1 MNFHSGLRYQRGR
14 GFGSLFAG
22 LLKGFAP
29 LARMGLSAGKKL
41 ISSDLVKNVAS
52 TALDSGKQAIKH
64 LAADL
69 LEGRDISST
78 AKDELSDARKKIAST
93 LRGSGRKNKKRKN
106 ILKSKKKNIKR
117 QKLRFNLLEDE

>member
-22 LLKGFAP
+22 LIKGFAP
-29 LARMGLSAGKKL
+29 LARMGLSAGKKIL
-41 ISSDLVKNVAS
+41 SSDLVKNVAS

-69 LEGRDISST
+69 LEGKDVSTT
-78 AKDELSDARKKIAST
+78 AKDELLDARKKIATT
-93 LRGSGRKNKKRKN
+93 LRGSGKSIKRRKSIPKKT
-106 ILKSKKKNIKR
+106 NIKR
-117 QKLRFNLLEDE
+117 QKIRFSLLD